1 MRVSPD
7 FNAIAAPILYH
18 TVAIGTPYHG
28 LVDPLADD
36 LRPGVMDIPPAKAW
50 MQRKAKKV
58 QGKEK
63 DLRYIQHAIIYG
75 LPQDGRRQP
84 LWQHS
89 RRTLVLPSVK
99 SLRLEREMLPHLDE
113 IEYSALSQAF
123 PNASKLILDS
133 TDSNKLLP
141 ISLSSL
147 STGFKTFVNIYRSC
161 DWRNFLSH
169 INPEQLGTVNK
180 IVVIFLV
187 SRPKSP
193 DRDLETRL
201 GALAG
206 NLAAFV
212 ILGYRGEMTVV
223 NAESLEPKHRRLAD
237 PTDERVTSVQTEFDK
252 IKEWAK
258 NQQEQWDSLKKGTA
272 EKKKMPEVR
281 FMTMK
286 EYLDTHD
293 WADELTEEDVK
304 PWLDRPVTAPVVEQA
319 PPSDE

>member
-18 TVAIGTPYHG
+18 TVAIGTPSHG
-28 LVDPLADD
+28 LVDPLTDD
-36 LRPGVMDIPPAKAW
+36 LRPGVMVIPPAKAW

-63 DLRYIQHAIIYG
+63 DLRYIQHAIIHG

-84 LWQHS
+84 LWQHN

-113 IEYSALSQAF
+113 IEYPALSQAF

-133 TDSNKLLP
+133 TDSNELLP
-141 ISLSSL
+141 ILLSSL
-147 STGFKTFVNIYRSC
+147 PLGFKTLVNIYRLS
-161 DWRNFLSH
+161 DWQDWVRFHTLREFGS
-169 INPEQLGTVNK
+169 LDK
-180 IVVIFLV
+180 IVFIFLV
-187 SRPKSP
+187 RRLLGPCGVLEPSQRLLGE
-193 DRDLETRL
+193 DLAVL
-201 GALAG
+201 GLS
-206 NLAAFV
+206 
-212 ILGYRGEMTVV
+212 GYQGEIIIV
-223 NAESLEPKHRRLAD
+223 NVESLETNHHGLAD
-237 PTDERVTSVQTEFDK
+237 PIGERERTVQTEFDEATK
-252 IKEWAK
+252 WMTDRQKPEI
-258 NQQEQWDSLKKGTA
+258 LKKGTA
-272 EKKKMPEVR
+272 EKKKTAKVR

-304 PWLDRPVTAPVVEQA
+304 PWLDLQATAPVVEQA

>member
-161 DWRNFLSH
+161 NWRDSPHPITSN
-169 INPEQLGTVNK
+169 QLGTVNK
-180 IVVIFLV
+180 VVLIFLV
-187 SRPKSP
+187 SRLTSP
-193 DRDLETRL
+193 YRDLESRL

-206 NLAAFV
+206 DLAAV
-212 ILGYRGEMTVV
+212 GILGYRGEMTVV
-223 NAESLEPKHRRLAD
+223 NAESLEPIHDGLAD
-237 PTDERVTSVQTEFDK
+237 PPGERETTVQREFNEVTKWLTDRQKPE
-252 IKEWAK
+252 
-258 NQQEQWDSLKKGTA
+258 NLKKGTA

-304 PWLDRPVTAPVVEQA
+304 PWLDRPATTPVVEQA
-319 PPSDE
+319 PPSDH